1 MPNTDQKYESYRL
14 QWMLSNGICLNKALQ
29 NAVSIAVRVS
39 QAVTVLSNMGIEPG
53 DMGNPAPA
61 NLGAGLWHINT
72 NAQDIIV
79 QILSPMLDGVKEPG
93 DAVDRAVCVVAENRL
108 KTDTNGTDG
117 ELVDEF
123 MKALRP
129 IIDEDFPDIVELAGQ
144 IIDFME
150 DNIKTEKKKVSK
162 ASRDAKNDNDAIMT
176 GGLYDAV
183 RDTIS
188 AIIRKALL
196 DTAEAPDVNALANA
210 VLHAASQTCYTYGLK
225 DSHMLNPCETGP
237 YLRSTFENWKVE
249 LTDAWS
255 RMHDKTTRQ

>member
-14 QWMLSNGICLNKALQ
+14 QWMRSNGICLNKALQ

-53 DMGNPAPA
+53 DMGDPAPA
-61 NLGAGLWHINT
+61 NLGAGLWHMNT
-72 NAQDIIV
+72 NAQDIII

-108 KTDTNGTDG
+108 KADTNGTDG

-150 DNIKTEKKKVSK
+150 DNIKTE
-162 ASRDAKNDNDAIMT
+162 
-176 GGLYDAV
+176 
-183 RDTIS
+183 
-188 AIIRKALL
+188 
-196 DTAEAPDVNALANA
+196 
-210 VLHAASQTCYTYGLK
+210 
-225 DSHMLNPCETGP
+225 
-237 YLRSTFENWKVE
+237 
-249 LTDAWS
+249 
-255 RMHDKTTRQ
+255 

>member
-53 DMGNPAPA
+53 DMV
-61 NLGAGLWHINT
+61 WHINT

-93 DAVDRAVCVVAENRL
+93 DAVDRAVCVVAENRI

>member
-39 QAVTVLSNMGIEPG
+39 QAVTVLSNVGIEPG
-53 DMGNPAPA
+53 DMV
-61 NLGAGLWHINT
+61 WHINT
-72 NAQDIIV
+72 NAQDTIV

-93 DAVDRAVCVVAENRL
+93 DAVDRAVCVVAENRI